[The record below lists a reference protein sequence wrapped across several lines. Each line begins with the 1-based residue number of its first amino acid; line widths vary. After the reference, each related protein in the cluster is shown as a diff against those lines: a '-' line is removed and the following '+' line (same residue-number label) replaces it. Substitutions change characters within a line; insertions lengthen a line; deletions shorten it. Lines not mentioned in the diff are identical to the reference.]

1 VSDPST
7 KGWEHWLRELEE
19 RLARARAMGGAA
31 RLERLHGEGRLDAR
45 ERVSRLCDPGSFREI
60 GVLVGGA
67 PPGGGEGVP
76 ADGLVAGVGRVAGRP
91 LALFAEDAS
100 TQGGSIGHGGHA
112 KRLRLARLA
121 HQECMPLVML
131 LDGAGE
137 RVTNALERYAH
148 APSDLQEL
156 AAMSGV
162 VPILALVLGASAG
175 HGALCAMLADVVV
188 ASESAALFSAGP
200 PLVAAALGEQV
211 DKQELGGASM
221 HARESGVVHELVKT
235 EDEAFA
241 FARRLLSYLPS
252 SAWER
257 PPKDPDAPGERRLD
271 AILERIPEASQRPY
285 DVRAVLELVFDEGSL
300 LELQPLHGRALVT
313 TLARLGGRPVL
324 AVANQPAFR
333 AGAIDAEAAEKA
345 AHFLELADAFH
356 LPVVFLA
363 DNPGVL
369 AGTRA
374 ERAGPVVFLAD
385 NPGVLAGTRAERAG
399 TLRAAAR
406 MYAAQ
411 AGMRVPK
418 LHVTL
423 RKAFGFGSSLM
434 GMNPFDGQS
443 VTLALPPVSLGGVPA
458 GSGSVAAGSGNEE
471 RERLEAA
478 QGGAWTAA
486 DNLAYDEVVDPREL
500 RNRLLAVLRAGEGRE
515 RIPAE
520 PVRRTGVRP

>member
-1 VSDPST
+1 
-7 KGWEHWLRELEE
+7 
-19 RLARARAMGGAA
+19 
-31 RLERLHGEGRLDAR
+31 
-45 ERVSRLCDPGSFREI
+45 
-60 GVLVGGA
+60 
-67 PPGGGEGVP
+67 
-76 ADGLVAGVGRVAGRP
+76 VAGRP

-200 PLVAAALGEQV
+200 PLVAAAVGEQV

-374 ERAGPVVFLAD
+374 ERAG
-385 NPGVLAGTRAERAG
+385 

-411 AGMRVPK
+411 ARMRVPK

-458 GSGSVAAGSGNEE
+458 GSGSVAAGSGDEE

-500 RNRLLAVLRAGEGRE
+500 RNRLLSVLRAGEGRE
-515 RIPAE
+515 RTPAE
-520 PVRRTGVRP
+520 PARRTGVRP

>member
-7 KGWEHWLRELEE
+7 KGWERWLRELEE

-374 ERAGPVVFLAD
+374 ERAG
-385 NPGVLAGTRAERAG
+385 

-443 VTLALPPVSLGGVPA
+443 VTLALPPVSLGGMPA
-458 GSGSVAAGSGNEE
+458 GSGSVAAGSGDEE

-486 DNLAYDEVVDPREL
+486 DNLAYDEVVDPRDL
-500 RNRLLAVLRAGEGRE
+500 RNRLLSVLRASEGRE
-515 RIPAE
+515 RTPAE
-520 PVRRTGVRP
+520 PARRTGVRP

>member
-60 GVLVGGA
+60 GALVGGA

-374 ERAGPVVFLAD
+374 ERAG
-385 NPGVLAGTRAERAG
+385 

-411 AGMRVPK
+411 ARMRVPK

-443 VTLALPPVSLGGVPA
+443 VTLALPPVSLGGMPA
-458 GSGSVAAGSGNEE
+458 GSGSVAAGSGDEE
-471 RERLEAA
+471 REGLEAA

-486 DNLAYDEVVDPREL
+486 DNLAYDEVVDPRDL
-500 RNRLLAVLRAGEGRE
+500 RNRLLSVLRASEGRE
-515 RIPAE
+515 RTPAE
-520 PVRRTGVRP
+520 PARRTGVRP

>member
-374 ERAGPVVFLAD
+374 ERAG
-385 NPGVLAGTRAERAG
+385 

-443 VTLALPPVSLGGVPA
+443 VTLALPPVSLGGMPA
-458 GSGSVAAGSGNEE
+458 GSGSVAAGSGDEE

-486 DNLAYDEVVDPREL
+486 DNLAYDEVVDPRDL
-500 RNRLLAVLRAGEGRE
+500 RNRLLSVLRASEGRE
-515 RIPAE
+515 RTPAE
-520 PVRRTGVRP
+520 PARRTGVRP